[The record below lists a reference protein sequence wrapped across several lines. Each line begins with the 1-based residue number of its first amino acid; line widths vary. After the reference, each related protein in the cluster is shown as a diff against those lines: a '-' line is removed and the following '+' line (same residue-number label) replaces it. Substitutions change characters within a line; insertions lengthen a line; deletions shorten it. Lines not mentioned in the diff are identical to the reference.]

1 MYIAYVIY
9 IIECLCDN
17 TMLYKQTF
25 TALLLKQEFSRQKF
39 HRIAPCFRNPSQK
52 WSEIEP
58 RSENVS
64 DQRRI
69 ANYLL

>member
-39 HRIAPCFRNPSQK
+39 RRIAPCFRVTT
-52 WSEIEP
+52 WSEI
-58 RSENVS
+58 S
-64 DQRRI
+64 DQSEMVRNRT
-69 ANYLL
+69 YVRKRF